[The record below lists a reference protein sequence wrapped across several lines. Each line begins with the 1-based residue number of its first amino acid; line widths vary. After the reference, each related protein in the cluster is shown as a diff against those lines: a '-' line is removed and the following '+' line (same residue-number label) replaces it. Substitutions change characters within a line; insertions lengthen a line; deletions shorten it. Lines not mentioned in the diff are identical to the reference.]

1 MRARYRLHR
10 KSQNLNIWHVGSQDD
25 SAEWFFSFFWIF
37 DFYGSYGHFVFFF
50 TIYSLVIWRLAVS
63 ELIKLG
69 LWNFVYGHLSWSSTD
84 FLFTFNKKIIWT
96 GHSQWRTRW
105 SINCIPFALETWYLV
120 HGILVLATFIY
131 QKTFVIFSFLSELY
145 PLLCIF
151 NYIFSLSPLCRL
163 LNKSHN
169 LNS

>member
-1 MRARYRLHR
+1 M
-10 KSQNLNIWHVGSQDD
+10 QNLKTTPQNG
-25 SAEWFFSFFWIF
+25 FFHFFEFLIF
-37 DFYGSYGHFVFFF
+37 TEVTAILFFF